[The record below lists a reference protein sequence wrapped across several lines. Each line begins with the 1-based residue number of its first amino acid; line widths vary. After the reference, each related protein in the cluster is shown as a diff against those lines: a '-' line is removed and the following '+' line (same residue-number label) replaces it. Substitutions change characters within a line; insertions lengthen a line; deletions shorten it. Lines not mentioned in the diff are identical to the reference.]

1 MRKLI
6 MIVAQFFLL
15 SSLYAEVAVIVHKD
29 NANDAISKGEVG
41 RLYLGKLKKFPNGSD
56 AIPIDLQSGD
66 ARKHFYAKVVR
77 KNDAQLRAYWS
88 RIIFTGK
95 GQPPRQE
102 SSEDSVMNLVSSNP
116 NLIGYVDKSKV
127 NDTVKVLLTV

>member
-29 NANDAISKGEVG
+29 NANDAISKNEVS

>member
-6 MIVAQFFLL
+6 MIVAQFFIL

-29 NANDAISKGEVG
+29 NANNAISKNEVS
-41 RLYLGKLKKFPNGSD
+41 RLYLGKLKKFPNGLD
-56 AIPIDLQSGD
+56 AIPIDLAAGD
-66 ARKHFYAKVVR
+66 SRKKFYSKVVK

-102 SSEDSVMNLVSSNP
+102 QSEESIINLVSSNP

-127 NDTVKVLLTV
+127 NDSVKVLLTI